1 MFELCLPGALA
12 RIPSHKK
19 KFRAKS
25 QLLIDVRNNFG
36 VDYEAYED
44 ITNITTYESK
54 TFVHLFKNKSFNGP
68 YSHSRF

>member
-1 MFELCLPGALA
+1 MFELCLPGTLA

-54 TFVHLFKNKSFNGP
+54 TFVHLFKNKRFNGP
-68 YSHSRF
+68 FSHSRF